1 MATSELPSLFELE
14 DDSLDAIEDFYETQ
28 GWTDGLPIVPP
39 TVARVR
45 AMYEH
50 VDYEPSD
57 VIASLAPRRAEATLE
72 RIAVNAVMAG
82 CRPTYMPV
90 LVAAIQ
96 AIAEE
101 PFNLNGMQSTTHPC
115 AVLVMVNGPLVRE
128 LNINSG
134 HNVFGQ
140 GWRANATIGRA
151 IRLMMMNI
159 GGGIPGE
166 SDKSTQGTPA
176 KFSFC
181 MAEREEANPWEP
193 YHVEHGY
200 DLQDSTV
207 TVMAS
212 EAPHSVQDHKS
223 ATGEGLLTT
232 IAGSMRKLGG
242 NDFFMGT
249 GGQPLVV
256 IGPEHAAT
264 IAGDGFSKDDV
275 KRYLWEH
282 TRIPVKEIAP
292 EWQIE
297 VRERVLANGQ
307 TKEER
312 LIELTGSADNL
323 QLAEHWSRIGIAVA
337 GGAGKHSCWIPT
349 FGGSLTQT
357 VTRRIEHRDGTP
369 YRTIHG

>member
-1 MATSELPSLFELE
+1 MATRDLPALIELE
-14 DDSLDAIEDFYETQ
+14 DDSLEAIEDFYEAQ

-39 TVARVR
+39 TPDRVR
-45 AMYEH
+45 AMYQYLDH
-50 VDYEPSD
+50 QPSD
-57 VIASLAPRRAEATLE
+57 VIASLAPRRAEATVE
-72 RIAVNAVMAG
+72 QIAVNAVMAG
-82 CRPTYMPV
+82 CRPQYMPV
-90 LVAAIQ
+90 LIAAIQ
-96 AIAEE
+96 AIAEQ

-115 AVLVMVNGPLVRE
+115 AVLIMVNGPLAKE

-151 IRLMMMNI
+151 LRLVMMNI
-159 GGGIPGE
+159 AGGIPGE

-176 KFSFC
+176 KYSFC

-193 YHVEHGY
+193 YHVENGY
-200 DLQDSTV
+200 AAEDSTV

-223 ATGEGLLTT
+223 TTAEALLTT

-256 IGPEHAAT
+256 LGPEHAAT

-282 TRIPVKEIAP
+282 TRIPLSEISP

-297 VRERVLANGQ
+297 FHERVLATGE
-307 TKEER
+307 TREER
-312 LIELTGSADNL
+312 LKALTGSSDFL
-323 QLAEHWSRIGIAVA
+323 QLAEHWSRIGVAVA
-337 GGAGKHSCWIPT
+337 GGSGKHSCWIPT
-349 FGGSLTQT
+349 FGGSLTDT

-369 YRTIHG
+369 YRTVRG